1 VTKVVLRPQAED
13 DLAAIHDFIAD
24 QAGARIAERYLHRL
38 EVAIFALSD
47 FPSRGT
53 LRPDIGRG
61 VRTTG
66 FERRVTLLFRVLES
80 EVEILRVLYGGRNF
94 EAILGG
100 EADGV

>member
-1 VTKVVLRPQAED
+1 LVTKVVLRPDAED
-13 DLAAIHDFIAD
+13 DLVAIHDFIAD
-24 QAGARIAERYLHRL
+24 EAGARIADGYLQRL

-53 LRPDIGRG
+53 LRPDIGQG

-80 EVEILRVLYGGRNF
+80 EVEVLRVLYGGRDLAGMLK
-94 EAILGG
+94 EDG
-100 EADGV
+100 E